1 MEMITGIQQIGIGV
15 PDADSAKLFYKNDF
29 GMNVKVFDDTA
40 IASLM
45 TQYTGNEQHR
55 RRAILSMNLAG
66 GGGFEIWQFLNRT
79 PQLPEQS
86 VQLGDPGIFAAKIKT
101 QNIKAA
107 YHYFE
112 KNGSSSLSPV
122 FVSADDRY
130 HFWVKD
136 QLGNWFNVVEGDSWF
151 KKQAAHCGG
160 VQGAVIGVSDMEYA
174 LHFYADVLGINETV
188 YNITGLINDMP
199 GQQNN
204 RQQYQRVLIRKRP
217 ASQGAF
223 SKLLGDVEIELV
235 QALGAASAPHI
246 YQNRYWGD
254 CGFIHLC
261 FDVTDMDALKQRC
274 EEAGYKFTVD
284 SQSSFAM
291 DQAAGRFCYV
301 EDPDGTLIELVET
314 HKVSVLKKW
323 GWYIN
328 LKKRKHNKPLPN
340 WMVGMLG
347 LNKIK

>member
-1 MEMITGIQQIGIGV
+1 MEMITGIQQVGIGV
-15 PDADSAKLFYKNDF
+15 PDADLAKILYKKDF
-29 GMNVKVFDDTA
+29 GMNIKIFDD
-40 IASLM
+40 IAAAKLM
-45 TQYTGNEQHR
+45 TQYTGNEQHW

-66 GGGFEIWQFLNRT
+66 GGGFEIWQFLSRV
-79 PQLPEQS
+79 PQPPKQS

-101 QNIKAA
+101 QSIKKA

-112 KNGSSSLSPV
+112 RNGSSSLSPV
-122 FVSADDRY
+122 YVSADKRH

-136 QLGNWFNVVEGDSWF
+136 PLGNWFNVVEGDSWF
-151 KKQAAHCGG
+151 KKQTAHCGG
-160 VQGAVIGVSDMEYA
+160 VQGAVIGVSNMENA
-174 LHFYADVLGINETV
+174 LHFYADVLGINEKV
-188 YNITGLINDMP
+188 YSITGLINDMP

-204 RQQYQRVLIRKRP
+204 RQQYQRVLLCKKT
-217 ASQGAF
+217 ASKGAF
-223 SKLLGDVEIELV
+223 SKLLGHVEIELV
-235 QALGAASAPHI
+235 QALDAAPAHI

-261 FDVTDMDALKQRC
+261 FDVTDMNLLKHHC

-291 DQAAGRFCYV
+291 EQAAGRFCYV

-314 HKVSVLKKW
+314 HKVPVLKKW
-323 GWYIN
+323 GWYLN

-340 WMVGMLG
+340 WMVRMLG
-347 LNKIK
+347 ISKIK